1 MPNRLLKREGGR
13 LASRNKQHGWIAR
26 RVHLAMQSIGKYKH
40 GLIIVL
46 YGIFYMMG
54 FCYLEENIQHNY
66 HIVHAFIDDYIPFCE
81 YFIVPYMLW
90 FPFLATTLVYFIF
103 FNKDKQEY
111 YSYIKN
117 LCMGMT
123 VFLAVSYLYPN
134 GHQLRPETFTRD
146 NLCIDLVKWLYST
159 DTATNILP
167 SIHVFNSLA
176 AYMAISRCRA
186 LSAHTWIKKGTFIL
200 VASIVLSTMFLKQH
214 SVVDVVLGTAMA
226 GLGYLFFYQH
236 PVRYT
241 RQVASKFSYK

>member
-1 MPNRLLKREGGR
+1 
-13 LASRNKQHGWIAR
+13 
-26 RVHLAMQSIGKYKH
+26 
-40 GLIIVL
+40 
-46 YGIFYMMG
+46 
-54 FCYLEENIQHNY
+54 
-66 HIVHAFIDDYIPFCE
+66 
-81 YFIVPYMLW
+81 
-90 FPFLATTLVYFIF
+90 
-103 FNKDKQEY
+103 
-111 YSYIKN
+111 
-117 LCMGMT
+117 MT

-241 RQVASKFSYK
+241 RQVAAKFSYK

>member
-1 MPNRLLKREGGR
+1 MDHAKKHSPRTAVPEAPVRLILQ
-13 LASRNKQHGWIAR
+13 AIA
-26 RVHLAMQSIGKYKH
+26 QYKH

-46 YGIFYMMG
+46 YGIFYMTA
-54 FCYLEENIQHNY
+54 FSYLEKNVQHGY
-66 HIVHAFIDDYIPFCE
+66 HIVHVFIDDYIPFCE

-226 GLGYLFFYQH
+226 GLGYLFFYQY
-236 PVRYT
+236 PARRYT
-241 RQVASKFSYK
+241 RQVAAKFSYK